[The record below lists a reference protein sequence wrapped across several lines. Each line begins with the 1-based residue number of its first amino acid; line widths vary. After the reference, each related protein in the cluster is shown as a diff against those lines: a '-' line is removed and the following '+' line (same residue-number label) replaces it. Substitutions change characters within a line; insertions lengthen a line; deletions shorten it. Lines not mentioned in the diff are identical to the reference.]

1 VHAGLDLATP
11 AVTRVLRVWR
21 HLHHLDLGA
30 CLARGD
36 LSMALYLVML
46 YPAVLLL
53 LPQVGVGG
61 GGVGFVCWLQS
72 ALAVLAPAQPDA
84 DPIG

>member
-1 VHAGLDLATP
+1 MHAGLDLATP

-53 LPQVGVGG
+53 LPQVGGG
-61 GGVGFVCWLQS
+61 GFVCWLQS